1 MQDAIEE
8 VYEIMF
14 SKPTKLLPGNF
25 QLMRKS
31 VIQLLI
37 AEYNNEYTTYLRDS
51 IDIVTHKDNIVYS
64 YNLLMNKEEYSRT
77 HIVNMAHE
85 IMVILYDNPSEEDLQ
100 QIYKIIEKCTA
111 ESSVCNHLIIAL
123 MLTTNPPI
131 PLTIY

>member
-1 MQDAIEE
+1 
-8 VYEIMF
+8 
-14 SKPTKLLPGNF
+14 
-25 QLMRKS
+25 
-31 VIQLLI
+31 
-37 AEYNNEYTTYLRDS
+37 
-51 IDIVTHKDNIVYS
+51 
-64 YNLLMNKEEYSRT
+64 MNKEEYSRT